1 MAAVLCRFKNKGL
14 EFKIRMDWT
23 AGEEMAFSLSS
34 IHSSILFTIL
44 LLALNTRGRCHNTRN
59 LSTQQNAASKRRPI
73 FRKWS
78 NSL

>member
-1 MAAVLCRFKNKGL
+1 VKFKT
-14 EFKIRMDWT
+14 RTAWT
-23 AGEEMAFSLSS
+23 AGEETEFSLSS

-44 LLALNTRGRCHNTRN
+44 LLALNNLGRCHNTRN
-59 LSTQQNAASKRRPI
+59 LSTQHNAASKRRPI